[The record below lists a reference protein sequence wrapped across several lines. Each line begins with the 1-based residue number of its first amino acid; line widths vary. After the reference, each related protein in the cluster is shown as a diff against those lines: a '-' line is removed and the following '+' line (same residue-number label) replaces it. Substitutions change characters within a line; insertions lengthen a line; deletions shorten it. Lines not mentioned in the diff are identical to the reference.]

1 MTEQAETPKILDE
14 ISKSNSAKASS
25 RISRKQQ
32 TARRRFVVVLAIL
45 FPIIA
50 GVLLLGYQQISV
62 QSQLAQMTVDNQQLT
77 QNLEQQ
83 TALTRELEQNWRP
96 VRECYGARRPRPVD
110 GFQLRRR
117 RYLLR
122 EVWDGI
128 DGKLLLLTGTVVRQ
142 EFVHICILILIHE
155 VMKGCPPA
163 SSITHTAQ
171 QQQQITLFFFNDHL
185 KEWVEVRTF
194 FLGWA

>member
-83 TALTRELEQNWRP
+83 TSLIRELEQS
-96 VRECYGARRPRPVD
+96 
-110 GFQLRRR
+110 QLRAPEPIEFDDSA
-117 RYLLR
+117 LLELESTLIQ
-122 EVWDGI
+122 EVNR
-128 DGKLLLLTGTVVRQ
+128 LTTQ
-142 EFVHICILILIHE
+142 LADLQ
-155 VMKGCPPA
+155 
-163 SSITHTAQ
+163 AQ
-171 QQQQITLFFFNDHL
+171 QLRSTNETDR
-185 KEWVEVRTF
+185 EWKILE
-194 FLGWA
+194 AE